1 MELEDFMGKYE
12 KEELIALLS
21 SYVPNEHRIYL
32 NDYYYQ
38 AHQNYMNNKIENI

>member
-1 MELEDFMGKYE
+1 MERSFKEYLKDTGYE
-12 KEELIALLS
+12 NY
-21 SYVPNEHRIYL
+21 YVPKEHRIYL